1 MTDPQGDIIH
11 VGWEEWI
18 GLPDLDLPAIK
29 AKIDTGA
36 KTSALHATSIEYFGS
51 EARRKVRFGIQ
62 PLTDRPDILVYCT
75 APLVEIREITS
86 SNGEREFRPVIETK
100 LQVAG
105 QEWPIEVTLTN
116 RDSMSSRMLLGRSAM
131 TDKLIVQPSESLL
144 LPALSADLYDGGR
157 RRKSR
162 RQRSLKI
169 GILSREPNSY
179 TTKRLVEAAEEMDH
193 MVEVINTTRCYMNIT
208 TAKPMIYAQGHSL
221 EGFDA
226 IIPRVGASITSYG
239 MAVVR
244 QFESMGVYCL
254 NGSSAIGASRDKLYA
269 HQLMAR
275 AGVGMPVT
283 GFAHSP
289 HDTDDLIQ
297 IVNGAPLVLKLLEG
311 SQGKGVVLAET
322 RKAAESVIT
331 AFRGL
336 NADLLVQEF
345 VREAEGSDIRC
356 FVIGSKVVAAMRRQA
371 PEGEFRSNLH
381 RGGAASRVRITKEE
395 RQTAIKAARVLGLKV
410 AGVDL
415 LRTSHGPK
423 VLEVNSSPGL
433 EGIEKITGKDI
444 AATIIQ
450 HVENKLLGPAQ
461 SDQTNANSA

>member
-1 MTDPQGDIIH
+1 MSGKSESETNNVLQ

-18 GLPDLDLPAIK
+18 SLPDLDIPAIK

-36 KTSALHATSIEYFGS
+36 KTSALHATSIEFFGS
-51 EARRKVRFGIQ
+51 EARRKVRFGVQ
-62 PLTDRPDILVYCT
+62 PLVDRPDIIVYCT
-75 APLVEIREITS
+75 APLIDIREITS
-86 SNGEREFRPVIETK
+86 SNGEREFRPVIQTTMR
-100 LQVAG
+100 VMD
-105 QEWPIEVTLTN
+105 QEWPIEITLTN
-116 RDSMSSRMLLGRSAM
+116 RDGMSSRMLLGRTAM
-131 TDKLIVQPSESLL
+131 SDKLIVQPSENML
-144 LPALSADLYDGGR
+144 LPVLSHDLYKTDK

-169 GILSREPNSY
+169 GILSREPDNY
-179 TTKRLVEAAEEMDH
+179 TTRKLIAAAEERDH
-193 MVEVINTTRCYMNIT
+193 MVEVINTTRCYMNINS
-208 TAKPMIYAQGHSL
+208 AKPMIYAQSRPL

-226 IIPRVGASITSYG
+226 IIPRIGASITSYG

-254 NGSSAIGASRDKLYA
+254 NGSTAIGASRDKLYA

-275 AGVGMPVT
+275 AEVGMPIT

-289 HDTDDLIQ
+289 RDTDDLIN

-311 SQGKGVVLAET
+311 TQGKGVVLAET
-322 RKAAESVIT
+322 RKAAESVIM

-345 VREAEGSDIRC
+345 VKEAGGADIRC
-356 FVIGSKVVAAMRRQA
+356 LVIGSKVVAAMRRQA
-371 PEGEFRSNLH
+371 AEGEFRSNLH
-381 RGGAASRVRITKEE
+381 RGGAAARVRITKEE
-395 RQTAIKAARVLGLKV
+395 RQTAIKAARVLGLRV

-415 LRTSHGPK
+415 LRSNNGPK

-433 EGIEKITGKDI
+433 EGIETITGKDI
-444 AATIIQ
+444 AGLIIE
-450 HVENKLLGPAQ
+450 HLEAKILGPMPA
-461 SDQTNANSA
+461 